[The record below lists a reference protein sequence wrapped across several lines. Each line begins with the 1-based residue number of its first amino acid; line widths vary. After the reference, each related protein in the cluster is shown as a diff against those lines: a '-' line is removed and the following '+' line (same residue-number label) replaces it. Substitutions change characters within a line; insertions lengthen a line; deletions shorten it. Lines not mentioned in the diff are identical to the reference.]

1 MDEPTEEQI
10 DKFIKRAQD
19 DIGDDWEKAVKDN
32 ILAAAQDSETG
43 IYIVLMAVPSTAFSD
58 GVGPEVFYSSEEGKF
73 IGGLNQEVL
82 LEQAEEIEREN
93 PHYTN
98 EEKNDAM
105 AEFIASFM
113 PGLFDAARQ
122 MIPLDY

>member
-1 MDEPTEEQI
+1 VAKPDKEQI

-19 DIGDDWEKAVKDN
+19 DIGDDWENAIKDK

-43 IYIVLMAVPSTAFSD
+43 IYIILMAVPSTAFSD

-73 IGGLNQEVL
+73 IGGLNQDVL
-82 LEQAEEIEREN
+82 LEQAEEIEKEN
-93 PHYTN
+93 PFYTE
-98 EEKNDAM
+98 EEKNNAM

-113 PGLFDAARQ
+113 PGLFEAARQ
-122 MIPLDY
+122 MIPLDI